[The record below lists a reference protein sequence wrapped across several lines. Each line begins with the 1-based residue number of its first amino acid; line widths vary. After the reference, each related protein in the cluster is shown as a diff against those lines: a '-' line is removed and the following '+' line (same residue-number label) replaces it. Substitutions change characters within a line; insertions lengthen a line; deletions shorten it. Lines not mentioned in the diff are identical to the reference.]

1 MSNARV
7 VRIFKLVNSINIGL
21 KKYDFA
27 KVSIKKCDPFKIFI
41 DLDNSKVSSNENK
54 LLANIIATINL
65 DFVYQI
71 RTNNDGISRL
81 YAPCIS
87 SKSAQIVG
95 QENSMILII
104 YKLKG
109 VCIDL

>member
-1 MSNARV
+1 MSNTRV

-27 KVSIKKCDPFKIFI
+27 KVSIKKCDLFKIFI

-54 LLANIIATINL
+54 LPANIIATLSL
-65 DFVYQI
+65 DFIYQI
-71 RTNNDGISRL
+71 KANNDGIPRL
-81 YAPCIS
+81 CAPYVG
-87 SKSAQIVG
+87 SKLAQIIG
-95 QENSMILII
+95 QQNSMTLIT
-104 YKLKG
+104 YKLKK